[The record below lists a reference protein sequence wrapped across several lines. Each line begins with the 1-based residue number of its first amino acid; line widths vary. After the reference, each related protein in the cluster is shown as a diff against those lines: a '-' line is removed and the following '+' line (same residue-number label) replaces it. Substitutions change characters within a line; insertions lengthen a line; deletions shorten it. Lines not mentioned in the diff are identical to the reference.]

1 MSFFQNTCK
10 PKGIGGKIMVHM
22 MNTGHSS
29 MAEWGFTHMEIQA
42 IMYVWILD
50 VAVGQMSESY

>member
-10 PKGIGGKIMVHM
+10 PEGIGGKIMVNM

-29 MAEWGFTHMEIQA
+29 MAEWVNITVRRVLPQISVFC
-42 IMYVWILD
+42 L
-50 VAVGQMSESY
+50 

>member
-1 MSFFQNTCK
+1 MSFSNTCK

-22 MNTGHSS
+22 MIGHSS
-29 MAEWGFTHMEIQA
+29 MAEWGLHIWKFKA

-50 VAVGQMSESY
+50 VAVGQPSES